1 MSAELSDGQT
11 FGGYH
16 IAELVGSGGMGLVY
30 RAEQRILGRTV
41 ALKVIRPEIA
51 ESGDYRA
58 RFLREAR
65 FAAAVDHP
73 HVVSVFDAG
82 EQDGRLY
89 LAMQWVDG
97 LDLATLIEP
106 LAVAMHSLRFASVGA
121 VGGKRFGT
129 SAGARAPGHSPP
141 VSAKRMASGRIP
153 RRAIST
159 RTAVELTPTP

>member
-1 MSAELSDGQT
+1 MTYGARDDTRSSADGGVGAPPPAGPRGHVRAGFVSAELDAGQT

-73 HVVSVFDAG
+73 NVVSVFDAG
-82 EQDGRLY
+82 EQ
-89 LAMQWVDG
+89 
-97 LDLATLIEP
+97 ESP
-106 LAVAMHSLRFASVGA
+106 AV
-121 VGGKRFGT
+121 
-129 SAGARAPGHSPP
+129 PGH
-141 VSAKRMASGRIP
+141 AMD
-153 RRAIST
+153 
-159 RTAVELTPTP
+159 